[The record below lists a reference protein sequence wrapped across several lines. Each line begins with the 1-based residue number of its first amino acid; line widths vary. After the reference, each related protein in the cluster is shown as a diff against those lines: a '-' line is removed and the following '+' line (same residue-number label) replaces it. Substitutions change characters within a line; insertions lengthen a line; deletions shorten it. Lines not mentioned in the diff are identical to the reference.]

1 MSRIGKQ
8 PISLVKGVSA
18 SISGNTVTLKGP
30 KGEMSYSWQEG
41 IDVIQQDDS
50 IQVTRK
56 SDDRHKRSL
65 HGLTRSLINN
75 MMIGVTQGYKREL
88 EVNGVG
94 FKAEIKGKSVFLTV
108 GFSNPVEYQLPN
120 SVEATVDK
128 SNKITLTSIDKQAVG
143 QAAADIRAV
152 RPPEPYKGKGIK
164 YVEEQI
170 KRKVGKTTA

>member
-8 PISLVKGVSA
+8 PIPIEKGVSA
-18 SISGNTVTLKGP
+18 NINGNTVTLKGP
-30 KGEMSYSWQEG
+30 KGELSYNWNEG
-41 IDVIQQDDS
+41 IEVAQGDNS
-50 IQVTRK
+50 ILVTRK

-75 MMIGVTQGYKREL
+75 MMIGVTKGFTRGL

-94 FKAEIKGKSVFLTV
+94 FKAEARGRSVVLTV

-120 SVEATVDK
+120 GVEATVDK
-128 SNKITLTSIDKQAVG
+128 NNKITLTGIEKQAVG
-143 QAAADIRAV
+143 QAAADIRAI

-164 YVEEQI
+164 YVEEKI

>member
-30 KGEMSYSWQEG
+30 KGEMSYSWVEG

-50 IQVTRK
+50 IRVTRK

-120 SVEATVDK
+120 NVEATVDK